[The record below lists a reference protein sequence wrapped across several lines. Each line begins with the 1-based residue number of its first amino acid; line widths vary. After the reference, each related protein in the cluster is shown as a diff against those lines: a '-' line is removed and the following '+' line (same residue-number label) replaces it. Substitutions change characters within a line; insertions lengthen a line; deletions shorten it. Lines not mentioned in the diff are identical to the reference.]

1 MAELGFSKQK
11 RLLKPAEFQRV
22 FAQANLK
29 ASTRNLLL
37 LAAPNKLTHARVGFV
52 ISRKQVQHAVH
63 RNRIKRIIREYFRIH
78 CDEMPSVDIIVL
90 AKKGFDGLSNDDI
103 NNGFASLWLKLIS
116 QAHSKRGINA

>member
-1 MAELGFSKQK
+1 MTEFGFSKQK

-37 LAAPNKLTHARVGFV
+37 LAAPNNLKHARVGFT
-52 ISRKQVQHAVH
+52 ISKKQVRLAVQ
-63 RNRIKRIIREYFRIH
+63 RNRIKRIIREYFRLH
-78 CDEMPSVDIIVL
+78 CDEMPSIDIIVL

-103 NNGFASLWLKLIS
+103 YNGFGSLWLKLID
-116 QAHSKRGINA
+116 QAQTKRGANA